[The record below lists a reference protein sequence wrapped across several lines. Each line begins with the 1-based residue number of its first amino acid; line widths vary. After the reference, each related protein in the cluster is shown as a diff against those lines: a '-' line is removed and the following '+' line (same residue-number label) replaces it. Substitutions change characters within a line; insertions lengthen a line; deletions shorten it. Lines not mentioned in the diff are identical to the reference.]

1 MQAAF
6 YNKYGQLRSGWRIV
20 IFAVL
25 IAALVAIVNIGWR
38 ALGVPMGSSA
48 GKLEPWLFLAFV
60 SLIAAGGLGMIVL
73 MLRCFERRGLAA
85 IALRFERPAVQQL
98 ASGTL
103 LGALPISLLMA
114 LALAF
119 GYGEISTQSIDGRM
133 LLSQMLPA
141 LVTGIIVAAWEELVL
156 RGYLLRQ
163 FSLGSNAATAAVVTG
178 VIFGLLHSGNPG
190 ANWQGLLFTII
201 GGIMMAWLLFRSG
214 SLWLLI
220 GYHFG
225 WNTMASA
232 VFGLT
237 LSGLADQA
245 SLFKSTLTGSR
256 WLTGGDYGFEAS
268 LPAVVF
274 EFLVLSTMIFI
285 TYRSAIWRRSRR
297 VLKAESATLY
307 AESG

>member
-1 MQAAF
+1 MEAAF
-6 YNKYGQLRSGWRIV
+6 YNKNSQLRSGWRIL

-25 IAALVAIVNIGWR
+25 IAAVVAVVNIAWR

-48 GKLEPWLFLAFV
+48 GNLEPWLFLAFV

-73 MLRCFERRGLAA
+73 MLRRFERRGLAA
-85 IALRFERPAVQQL
+85 IALRLERPAIGQL

-114 LALAF
+114 LALTF
-119 GYGEISTQSIDGRM
+119 GYGEISAQSIDGRM
-133 LLSQMLPA
+133 LFNQMLPA
-141 LVTGIIVAAWEELVL
+141 LVTGFIVAAWEELVL

-163 FSLGSNAATAAVVTG
+163 FSLGSNAATAAIVTG

-190 ANWQGLLFTII
+190 ANWQGLLFTVI
-201 GGIMMAWLLFRSG
+201 GGILMAWLLFRSG

-225 WNTMASA
+225 WNAMASA

-237 LSGLADQA
+237 LSGLADEA

-268 LPAVVF
+268 LPAVAF
-274 EFLVLSTMIFI
+274 ELLVLSTVIYAS
-285 TYRSAIWRRSRR
+285 YRSTIWHHSRR
-297 VLKAESATLY
+297 ALKAESPD
-307 AESG
+307 

>member
-1 MQAAF
+1 MEAAF
-6 YNKYGQLRSGWRIV
+6 YNKNSQLRSGWRIL

-25 IAALVAIVNIGWR
+25 IAAVVAVVNIAWR

-48 GKLEPWLFLAFV
+48 GYLEPWLFLAFV

-73 MLRCFERRGLAA
+73 MLRRFERRGLAA
-85 IALRFERPAVQQL
+85 IALRLERPAMGQL
-98 ASGTL
+98 ASGIL
-103 LGALPISLLMA
+103 LGALPICLLMA
-114 LALAF
+114 LALTF
-119 GYGEISTQSIDGRM
+119 GYGEISAQSIDGRM
-133 LLSQMLPA
+133 LLNQMLPA
-141 LVTGIIVAAWEELVL
+141 LVTGFIVAAWEELVL

-163 FSLGSNAATAAVVTG
+163 FSLGSNATAAAIVTG

-190 ANWQGLLFTII
+190 ANWQGLLFTVI
-201 GGIMMAWLLFRSG
+201 GGILMAWLLFRSG

-225 WNTMASA
+225 WNATASA

-237 LSGLADQA
+237 LSGLADEA

-274 EFLVLSTMIFI
+274 EFLVLSTVIFI
-285 TYRSAIWRRSRR
+285 TYRSAVWHRSR
-297 VLKAESATLY
+297 LALNAESPTFY
-307 AESG
+307 A